1 MVENV
6 MHNDGAYALALQF
19 GDYRRAAR
27 HAIHALRHARER
39 ELWLLRLRGC
49 LSRRHVAVATAA
61 ATSRESPLRF
71 LRRVRNK

>member
-27 HAIHALRHARER
+27 HAIHALRHSTER

-49 LSRRHVAVATAA
+49 LSRRHERAA
-61 ATSRESPLRF
+61 KIADPPKA
-71 LRRVRNK
+71 RRWRKK